1 LTRTNTLKAVLFVS
15 ALVPAALLVAGLFT
29 DDLGAN
35 PVEYITHQT
44 GWFALAFLMA
54 SLTITPLRRIS
65 GWHQIIRVRRMLG
78 LFAFF
83 YATLHL
89 LTWFVFDHTL
99 DVGGMV
105 EDVIERPY
113 ITVGMGAF
121 LIMLPL
127 ALTSNAAMIR
137 RLGRTWQSLHR
148 MAYLAAIGAV
158 VHFWW
163 LVKADVREPQRWAL
177 VLAVLLGIR
186 AWWTF
191 RVRTLSR
198 S

>member
-1 LTRTNTLKAVLFVS
+1 
-15 ALVPAALLVAGLFT
+15 VPAALLAAGLLT

-44 GWFALAFLMA
+44 GWFALAFLFA
-54 SLTITPLRRIS
+54 SLTVTPVRRLT
-65 GWHQIIRVRRMLG
+65 GWHEVIRLRRMLG

-89 LTWFVFDHTL
+89 LTWFVFDHAL

-105 EDVIERPY
+105 EDVMKRPY
-113 ITVGMGAF
+113 ITVGMTAF
-121 LIMLPL
+121 ALMVPL
-127 ALTSNAAMIR
+127 AATSTAAMIR
-137 RLGRTWQSLHR
+137 RLGRRWQLLHR
-148 MAYLAAIGAV
+148 LAYVSAAAGV

-163 LVKADVREPQRWAL
+163 LVKADIREPRRWAL
-177 VLAVLLGIR
+177 ALAVLLGLRVWWIFR
-186 AWWTF
+186 ARRF
-191 RVRTLSR
+191 SR

>member
-1 LTRTNTLKAVLFVS
+1 MTRTNTLKAVLFVS